1 MRIIEIP
8 AQHDFKLMERTMR
21 GRNTDPAHIHR
32 RVGDVSTAVIDVS
45 GDPIL
50 VYLKQALPASLY
62 KPALRDWWPAAKDE
76 LSNRFSAM
84 STKGVPGIN
93 LDGTETNRLRV
104 SREILDITPARQGII
119 GYSVANGKCYKTHL
133 SVAHPELIENHIE
146 LIELVDSLYKYHLPS
161 IHARQWEH
169 VVGIPN
175 WRIGRTA
182 FSTGYFV
189 KLLQC
194 GYHPDLRNLRNVM
207 SCIFPLGPFTGGE
220 LILFRW
226 RVAVAYLSGD
236 LLLFNPQFYHGNLPF
251 KGARMSAVFFCDKNI
266 ARCCDCGHSR

>member
-1 MRIIEIP
+1 MP
-8 AQHDFKLMERTMR
+8 TQHDFKQIERTMR
-21 GRNTDPAHIHR
+21 GRNTDPAHVHL
-32 RVGDVSTAVIDVS
+32 RVGDESTAVIAMS

-76 LSNRFSAM
+76 ISNRFSAM

-104 SREILDITPARQGII
+104 PREILDITPARQGMI
-119 GYSVANGKCYKTHL
+119 GYSVANGKCYKTRL
-133 SVAHPELIENHIE
+133 SITHPELIENHIE

-161 IHARQWEH
+161 IHARQWAQ
-169 VVGIPN
+169 VAGIPN

-220 LILFRW
+220 LVLFRW

-236 LLLFNPQFYHGNLPF
+236 LLFFNPGFYHGNLPF
-251 KGARMSAVFFCDKNI
+251 TGVRMSVVFYCDKAI
-266 ARCCDCGHSR
+266 AKCGECGER